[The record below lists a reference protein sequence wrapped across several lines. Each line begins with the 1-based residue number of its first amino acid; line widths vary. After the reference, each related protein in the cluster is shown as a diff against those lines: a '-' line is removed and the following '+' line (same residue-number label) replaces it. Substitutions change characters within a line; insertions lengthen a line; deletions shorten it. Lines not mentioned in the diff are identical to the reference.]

1 MKDALLVPRSI
12 PFFSHDR
19 FASKVVF
26 SNQLGINSPHPQ
38 HQVIEEERAGEIM
51 RFYIFSILE
60 SFFPLQHSLTF
71 FFLFF
76 NFLAYCFSK
85 LLRFVFPQRKK
96 ELAKMQVHC
105 GRWHAYVKVHMF
117 ITCSFSITIW
127 LIAFGEIKVFRQ
139 CEKCQLEMAL
149 LAKIKQSFS
158 WEVRCSCDISAN
170 IYA

>member
-1 MKDALLVPRSI
+1 VWLRKIGDQMMKDALLVPRSI

-71 FFLFF
+71 FFFCSSIFSLIVFPSCSDLFF
-76 NFLAYCFSK
+76 RSERRNLPRCK
-85 LLRFVFPQRKK
+85 
-96 ELAKMQVHC
+96 
-105 GRWHAYVKVHMF
+105 F
-117 ITCSFSITIW
+117 I
-127 LIAFGEIKVFRQ
+127 AADDMR
-139 CEKCQLEMAL
+139 M
-149 LAKIKQSFS
+149 
-158 WEVRCSCDISAN
+158 
-170 IYA
+170 